1 MLLKYNNV
9 EDDFIAASV
18 FSSRHSP
25 FARRQQIIFGLIV
38 PSLLLIFVLLQA
50 IYSRDWVSAIVLSL
64 LPVGLAVWILAGRS
78 KRMGRI
84 ARKLFREGKN
94 KGFLGVHELEINDY
108 GILTKSEYGEGKIAW
123 AMIDRIGLTP
133 DYTFIFTGAHKVIP
147 LPKSRV
153 IEGDYDAFVAELKS
167 RFEKFTSMV
176 STLPDKAKAT
186 TIVDHKPVSCEDKRA
201 GRHSGYGI
209 VSFLIALA
217 AVAAVFLA
225 FMAIL
230 ICAIIVGGLADK
242 DAPLFVVLGVVFV
255 LAWGIAFIGAGYG
268 IAGLLSKNRKK
279 LFAVIGL
286 SINLLI
292 ILSIVLII
300 LVRSIS

>member
-1 MLLKYNNV
+1 
-9 EDDFIAASV
+9 
-18 FSSRHSP
+18 
-25 FARRQQIIFGLIV
+25 
-38 PSLLLIFVLLQA
+38 
-50 IYSRDWVSAIVLSL
+50 
-64 LPVGLAVWILAGRS
+64 
-78 KRMGRI
+78 
-84 ARKLFREGKN
+84 
-94 KGFLGVHELEINDY
+94 
-108 GILTKSEYGEGKIAW
+108 
-123 AMIDRIGLTP
+123 
-133 DYTFIFTGAHKVIP
+133 
-147 LPKSRV
+147 
-153 IEGDYDAFVAELKS
+153 
-167 RFEKFTSMV
+167 MV